1 MNEEAFNDSFNLFA
15 SQGYNGSLEDYKE
28 LMIDNNEAFKDSYNL
43 FKTEGYNGSE
53 NEFAELIGVD
63 STIMLTDDE
72 LGKTN
77 DSADADPSVESNAM
91 GSKSEERL
99 SAWQSI
105 KNSFSNLGEQ
115 LGDVGEFWFTDEGA
129 NASLDIATNSV
140 YASLFGQDKV
150 DAFVERNKDKEWLI
164 EGVGT
169 KETFE
174 AIKAFE
180 EEKGE
185 TKQTLGIIESAKKGD
200 IGGVFAGTVNAVTS
214 MIGSIG

>member
-43 FKTEGYNGSE
+43 FKSEGYNGSE

-91 GSKSEERL
+91 GSNLVGGSLAPRDASNFDKTQEKATAFER
-99 SAWQSI
+99 QFG
-105 KNSFSNLGEQ
+105 KNE
-115 LGDVGEFWFTDEGA
+115 FTDF
-129 NASLDIATNSV
+129 
-140 YASLFGQDKV
+140 FGD
-150 DAFVERNKDKEWLI
+150 L
-164 EGVGT
+164 
-169 KETFE
+169 
-174 AIKAFE
+174 
-180 EEKGE
+180 
-185 TKQTLGIIESAKKGD
+185 
-200 IGGVFAGTVNAVTS
+200 
-214 MIGSIG
+214 